1 MARQI
6 IVADSSPSVQKIFE
20 MLFPEPDYNL
30 KTCSNSEELLTIL
43 NDGRP
48 EALILCLSLPHEDV
62 YELVA
67 KIKAKPEF
75 QNLPIFL
82 LKNAFEP
89 VDEMR
94 LASLSYTAII
104 SKPFDSEKVAN
115 LIRQAIGVMEEP
127 QSLPEEL
134 EMEDNP
140 SWEYLYSPS
149 LIASIRSI
157 LKQEIV
163 SLERE
168 LEKRIIATLRNEL
181 RSWFEASLSQ
191 LKGKK

>member
-1 MARQI
+1 MVRRI

-20 MLFPEPDYNL
+20 MLFPAPDYNL
-30 KTCSNSEELLTIL
+30 KTCSNSEELLVAL

-48 EALILCLSLPHEDV
+48 DALILCLSLPHEDV

-67 KIKAKPEF
+67 QIMAKPEF

-89 VDEMR
+89 VDEIR
-94 LASLSYTAII
+94 LASLSYTALIA
-104 SKPFDSEKVAN
+104 KPFDSEKVAN

-127 QSLPEEL
+127 SSLPEEL
-134 EMEDNP
+134 EMEESP
-140 SWEYLYSPS
+140 SRDFSLSPS
-149 LIASIRSI
+149 LMASIQSI

-168 LEKRIIATLRNEL
+168 LEKRIIATLRNEMK
-181 RSWFEASLSQ
+181 SWFEASLSQ